1 MADIVRV
8 VIKVVVYMA
17 VEGVVLVRLNI
28 IVERYS
34 VHYELDNA
42 IELTKIT
49 KPLMCFTAPT
59 TLTS

>member
-1 MADIVRV
+1 LADIVRV

-34 VHYELDNA
+34 VQ
-42 IELTKIT
+42 
-49 KPLMCFTAPT
+49 
-59 TLTS
+59 

>member
-1 MADIVRV
+1 
-8 VIKVVVYMA
+8 MA

-34 VHYELDNA
+34 VQQELDNA

-49 KPLMCFTAPT
+49 KPLKCFTAPT